1 MLRSKVES
9 ADRRLEA
16 LRSAT
21 QELRAPESTK
31 EGGVI
36 MAKLELSAAA
46 RRGGQ
51 TEGAAAARALRAAPR
66 RSARALETSR
76 EAAKLKARGK
86 VKTKELA
93 IFTRQFSVMINAG
106 LPLVQCLEI
115 LAGQQQ
121 NKTFSKVLTG
131 TRATVEGGSTLANA
145 LRQYPRVFD
154 ALYTNMVE
162 AGETGGILD
171 AILQRLSSY
180 IEKAVKLKRAV
191 QSAMIYPIAVLLIAG
206 GVIFLLLWKVVPIF
220 ANLFAGLDVTLPLPT
235 RIVIGLSN
243 AIGTFAIPMIIGGA
257 VGVWGLKRYYATQGG
272 RMMIDRIILKLP
284 LLGNLMRKIG
294 VARFTRTLGTLITSG
309 VPMLEA
315 MDITARTSG
324 NAVIEKAIQSVRKA
338 IETGRTIVDPLRET
352 GVFPNMVVQMIGV
365 GEQTGALDAML
376 QKVADFYED
385 EVDAAVG
392 DLLTAME
399 PMIILVLGVVVGG
412 VVISMYLPLFT
423 LIGKLAG

>member
-1 MLRSKVES
+1 MPQFEY
-9 ADRRLEA
+9 
-16 LRSAT
+16 
-21 QELRAPESTK
+21 
-31 EGGVI
+31 
-36 MAKLELSAAA
+36 
-46 RRGGQ
+46 RGTSRTGQ
-51 TEGAAAARALRAAPR
+51 AVTGTRAAP
-66 RSARALETSR
+66 SR
-76 EAAKLKARGK
+76 EALDALLRREQITPSRIVEKGREIAIPKPK
-86 VKTKELA
+86 VVGRVSAKELA
-93 IFTRQFSVMINAG
+93 IFTRQFSVMIDAG

-115 LAGQQQ
+115 LSTAQENKAFAKCLAGVR
-121 NKTFSKVLTG
+121 SS
-131 TRATVEGGSTLANA
+131 VESGSTLANA
-145 LRQYPRVFD
+145 LRQYPKIFD
-154 ALYTNMVE
+154 DLYTNMVE

-171 AILQRLSSY
+171 TILQRLSGY

-191 QSAMIYPIAVLLIAG
+191 QSALIYPVAVLAIAG

-220 ANLFAGLDVTLPLPT
+220 ATLFAGLGVALPLPT
-235 RIVIGLSN
+235 RIVIGASN
-243 AIGTFAIPMIIGGA
+243 AIGTFAIPMIVLLILAG
-257 VGVWGLKRYYATQGG
+257 WGLKVYYATPSG
-272 RMMIDRIILKLP
+272 RFTIDTIVLKLP
-284 LLGNLMRKIG
+284 LLGPLMRKIG

-324 NAVIEKAIQSVRKA
+324 NAVIEKAIQTVRKA

-399 PMIILVLGVVVGG
+399 PAIILVLGVVVGG

>member
-1 MLRSKVES
+1 MPQFEFRGTSRS
-9 ADRRLEA
+9 
-16 LRSAT
+16 
-21 QELRAPESTK
+21 
-31 EGGVI
+31 
-36 MAKLELSAAA
+36 
-46 RRGGQ
+46 GQ
-51 TEGAAAARALRAAPR
+51 AVSGTRAAP
-66 RSARALETSR
+66 SR
-76 EAAKLKARGK
+76 EALDAILRREQITPTRIVEKGREIAVPKPKVAGK
-86 VKTKELA
+86 VTPKELA
-93 IFTRQFSVMINAG
+93 VFTRQFSVMIDAG

-115 LAGQQQ
+115 LATQQE
-121 NKTFSKVLTG
+121 NKAFAKALTG
-131 TRATVEGGSTLANA
+131 VRSSVEGGSTLANA
-145 LRQYPRVFD
+145 LRQYPKIFD
-154 ALYTNMVE
+154 DLYCNMVD

-171 AILQRLSSY
+171 TILQRLSSY

-191 QSAMIYPIAVLLIAG
+191 QSALIYPVAVVVIAG

-220 ANLFAGLDVTLPLPT
+220 ATLFAGLGVNLPLPT

-243 AIGTFAIPMIIGGA
+243 AIATFALPLIILIVAA
-257 VGVWGLKRYYATQGG
+257 VFGLKYYYATPNG
-272 RMMIDRIILKLP
+272 RMMIDSILLKLP
-284 LLGNLMRKIG
+284 LFGSLLRRIG

-309 VPMLEA
+309 VAMLEA
-315 MDITARTSG
+315 LEITAHTSG
-324 NAVIEKAIQSVRKA
+324 NAVIEKAILEVRKA
-338 IETGRTIVDPLRET
+338 IEGGRTIVDPLRET

-399 PMIILVLGVVVGG
+399 PMIILFLGIVVGG